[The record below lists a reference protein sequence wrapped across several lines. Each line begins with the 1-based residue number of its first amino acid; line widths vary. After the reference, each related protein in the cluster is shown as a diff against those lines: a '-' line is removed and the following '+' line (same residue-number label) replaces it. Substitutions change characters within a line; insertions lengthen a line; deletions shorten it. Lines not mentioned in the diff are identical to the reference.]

1 MENNKIQDNI
11 PDLSFSD
18 TDDENYLWNDEI
30 EYSLDF

>member
-1 MENNKIQDNI
+1 MNLNETKDNI

-18 TDDENYLWNDEI
+18 TDDENYLWNYEI

>member
-1 MENNKIQDNI
+1 MEKNKTQDNI

-30 EYSLDF
+30 